1 MYVHVSLNVHH
12 CDNRDFICADDQ
24 HTNDRPDD
32 NDECYTIADGCDHTV
47 VARFDQP
54 ARRVRRIA

>member
-1 MYVHVSLNVHH
+1 LHHEPSQMYVHVSLNVHH

-32 NDECYTIADGCDHTV
+32 NDECYTH
-47 VARFDQP
+47 
-54 ARRVRRIA
+54 RRWM